1 MFGGYANV
9 RTFLQSKKKTF
20 LKMMNVPMHLVVW
33 FFSTCWF
40 KYCLELSPDNFTF
53 FQRTICHYWAVNS
66 TVITKEKGHKLI
78 LLPSFIFVSL
88 HV

>member
-1 MFGGYANV
+1 MENFFENDEYTNDL
-9 RTFLQSKKKTF
+9 FS
-20 LKMMNVPMHLVVW
+20 LVERS
-33 FFSTCWF
+33 FSTCWF